1 MPLVDLSE
9 KELLEYRGRNEKPDD
24 FDAFWDKGIRE
35 MEALGTEA
43 EFRRADF
50 QVQNAECFHLYF
62 QGMGGSIIHGIYIR
76 PTNVTRPAPAVLEF
90 HGYAGSVKAFSEVLG
105 WAAAG
110 FCYAAMD
117 CRGQG
122 GLSQDTASVLGTTLR
137 GHIVRGLEDEPE
149 KLYYRNVFLDTAQLA
164 RIIAA
169 RTEVNERQVGAMGGS
184 QGGGLA
190 AACAALTPWLARAAL
205 RYPFLSDYRRVWE
218 MDLDKDAYAELK
230 DFFRWFDPRHLRE
243 QEIFTRLGYIDVHHL
258 ASRIRART
266 RLYTGLMDT
275 LCPPSTQFAVYN
287 HIQAPKDYQLYPD
300 FGHEDLPGQKDDVMQ
315 FMQEM
320 MK

>member
-1 MPLVDLSE
+1 MPLVDMSE
-9 KELLEYRGRNEKPDD
+9 RELLEYQGRNEKPQD

-43 EFRRADF
+43 EFRRAEL
-50 QVQNAECFHLYF
+50 QVKNAECFHLYF
-62 QGMGGSIIHGIYIR
+62 QGMGGSVVHGIYIR
-76 PTNVTRPAPAVLEF
+76 PTNTTRPAPAVLEF
-90 HGYAGSVKAFSEVLG
+90 HGYAGSVREFSEALG

-122 GLSQDTASVLGTTLR
+122 GQSQDKASVLGTTLR
-137 GHIVRGLEDEPE
+137 GHIVRGLEDGPE
-149 KLYYRNVFLDTAQLA
+149 QLYYRNVFLDTAQLA
-164 RIIAA
+164 RIVAS
-169 RTEVNERQVGAMGGS
+169 RPEVNERQMGAMGGS

-218 MDLDKDAYAELK
+218 MDLAKDAYAELK

-243 QEIFTRLGYIDVHHL
+243 QDIFTALGYIDVHHL
-258 ASRIRART
+258 ASRIQART

-275 LCPPSTQFAVYN
+275 LCPPSTQFALYN

-320 MK
+320 VK